1 MQDELGAVLHM
12 LVDVDNNKYVTHVIC
27 RSIMKAKTLYEKLD
41 RNQCGKCGLITG
53 QCDSDDVKDVLSR
66 WTRGDLSTLITT
78 STAVAG
84 IDSSHV
90 NRVIFYGLPYSLMF
104 IHQGVGRL
112 RQRGS
117 VEFVVDIPSN
127 LDLDNLSPSIFSEEM
142 VTKWL
147 LDKSCRVRRFNQL
160 FSGVITSPCKICDVC
175 IRSSFIV

>member
-27 RSIMKAKTLYEKLD
+27 RSIIKAKTLYDELD

-90 NRVIFYGLPYSLMF
+90 NRVIFYGLPYSLMY
-104 IHQGVGRL
+104 IH
-112 RQRGS
+112 
-117 VEFVVDIPSN
+117 
-127 LDLDNLSPSIFSEEM
+127 
-142 VTKWL
+142 
-147 LDKSCRVRRFNQL
+147 
-160 FSGVITSPCKICDVC
+160 
-175 IRSSFIV
+175 

>member
-1 MQDELGAVLHM
+1 MTLHEEL
-12 LVDVDNNKYVTHVIC
+12 
-27 RSIMKAKTLYEKLD
+27 S
-41 RNQCGKCGLITG
+41 RNQSDQCGLITG
-53 QCDSDDVKDVLSR
+53 QCDFNDIMAVFSR

-104 IHQGVGRL
+104 IHQGVDRL

-147 LDKSCRVRRFNQL
+147 LDKSCRVRRFNRL
-160 FSGVITSPCKICDVC
+160 FSGVSKYLRCEICNVC
-175 IRSSFIV
+175 TRSNASMNRKEIMSIEGD